1 MTDSTPRGKSAK
13 PRSPAK
19 RNDFPLSVHKATGRW
34 FKKLPDKRFVYFG
47 SVADDPNGKAALE
60 KWLDRRDDLLAG
72 RVPKADRDGL
82 RLADLC
88 NHWLTYKAELVES
101 GELTQRTHDGY
112 RAGCELLCEILG
124 NGRSAADVGPDDFQK
139 VRAVLA
145 KRYAPVGL
153 TNRIQVVRSLFKYG
167 YDAELLEKPARFGLF
182 KKPRAKV
189 IRESRLAKGLQD
201 FTAAEV
207 RALLGAATPNMRAMI
222 LLGVQCGFG
231 NHDCATLTGSAIDF
245 KTGWLDWPR
254 SKTATH
260 RRVPLWDETL
270 QAIRE
275 AMAGRPADTELVFV
289 GRRGVDY
296 IATDGGY
303 RVAKEFSR
311 AVRDS
316 GITPGRGFYCLRR
329 TFQTVAEDARDL
341 VAVQAIMG
349 HIPSENDM
357 SARYRQR
364 IGDDRLRAVTDH
376 VHGWLY
382 PRPTV
387 LVEGGAK

>member
-1 MTDSTPRGKSAK
+1 MPDSTPIGNSAK
-13 PRSPAK
+13 PQPAAK
-19 RNDFPLSVHKATGRW
+19 TKDFPLSIHKASGRW
-34 FKKLPDKRFVYFG
+34 CKKVQGRRIYFG
-47 SVADDPNGKAALE
+47 KVSDDPQGKAALE
-60 KWLDRRDDLLAG
+60 KWLTQRDDLLAG
-72 RVPKADRDGL
+72 REPRPDHTGL
-82 RLADLC
+82 RLGDLC
-88 NHWLTYKAELVES
+88 DHWLTYKAELVQS
-101 GELTQRTHDGY
+101 GELAQRTHDGY
-112 RAGCELLCEILG
+112 RSGCQLLCDIIG
-124 NGRSAADVGPDDFQK
+124 KHRSAADIGPDDFQK

-153 TNRIQVVRSLFKYG
+153 TNRIQIIRSLFKYG
-167 YDAELLEKPARFGLF
+167 YDAELLDKPARFGLF

-189 IRESRLAKGLQD
+189 IRESRLAKGAQD

-207 RALLGAATPNMRAMI
+207 RALIAAATVNMRAMI
-222 LLGVQCGFG
+222 LLGVQGGFG
-231 NHDCATLTGSAIDF
+231 NHDCATLTESAIDF

-260 RRVPLWDETL
+260 RRIPLWDETL
-270 QAIRE
+270 VAIKA
-275 AMAGRPADTELVFV
+275 AMADRPAGSELVFM

-303 RVAKEFSR
+303 RVAKEFAR
-311 AVRDS
+311 AVRDA

-329 TFQTVAEDARDL
+329 TFQTVAENARDL

-364 IGDDRLRAVTDH
+364 VSDDRLTDVTGH
-376 VHGWLY
+376 VHQWLW
-382 PRPTV
+382 PRPM
-387 LVEGGAK
+387 VEGGAK